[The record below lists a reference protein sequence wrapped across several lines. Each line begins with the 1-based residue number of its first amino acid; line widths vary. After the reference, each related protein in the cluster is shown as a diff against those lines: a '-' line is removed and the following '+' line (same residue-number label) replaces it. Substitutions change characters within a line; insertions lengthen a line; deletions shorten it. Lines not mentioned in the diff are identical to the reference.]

1 MPTDPVRPEPFKT
14 ETSRDDDTLIRAR
27 QRSRAIVMAV
37 ILGAFVILV
46 FGISIAKIQ
55 AGMPH

>member
-1 MPTDPVRPEPFKT
+1 MTPDEQDLVR
-14 ETSRDDDTLIRAR
+14 RR

-37 ILGAFVILV
+37 LLGAFVLLV